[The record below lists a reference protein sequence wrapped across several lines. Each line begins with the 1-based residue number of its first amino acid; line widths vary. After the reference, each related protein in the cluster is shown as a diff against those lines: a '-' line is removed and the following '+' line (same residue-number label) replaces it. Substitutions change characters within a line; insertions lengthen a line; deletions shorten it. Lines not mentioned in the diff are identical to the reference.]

1 MERNQFI
8 DLELLKRRENVI
20 PNIVFDEKLLIE
32 KVKYYVNRDFVL
44 EDETAN
50 IYSKFFYLKE
60 NIREKLFDEIN
71 RVINN

>member
-1 MERNQFI
+1 M
-8 DLELLKRRENVI
+8 KR
-20 PNIVFDEKLLIE
+20 LLIVQ
-32 KVKYYVNRDFVL
+32 KHNDNFVL
-44 EDETAN
+44 EDETAK